1 MMKEDIY
8 YKLKNSKLGIKPEN
22 NDEAGQLIKIL
33 KEHNLIYK
41 GDLDYPNVEEIDGT
55 IIYII
60 NNEWFYEYDD
70 EYKTINEI
78 ITYQEF
84 ISKYLTEDI
93 NSDKKDLIKILID
106 IYLLENEI
114 SIQEELLLK
123 RFGDFCKERLDAKK

>member
-1 MMKEDIY
+1 MMQEDIY
-8 YKLKNSKLGIKPEN
+8 NKLKNSKLGIKPAN
-22 NDEAGQLIKIL
+22 NSEAKQLIKIL

-41 GDLDYPNVEEIDGT
+41 GDLDCPNVEEIDESL
-55 IIYII
+55 IYIM

-70 EYKTINEI
+70 GYKTINEI

-106 IYLLENEI
+106 RYLEENEI
-114 SIQEELLLK
+114 SIQEELILK
-123 RFGDFCKERLDAKK
+123 RFGDFCKERLNG